1 MRGVGA
7 GDNEFRCFKWKED
20 SYNILHFLFFFS
32 LYRSRRMDN
41 KDPSPQIESLDKT
54 DRPVAPDQ
62 FEEKYRTTRQEVW
75 AYYSC
80 VVR

>member
-1 MRGVGA
+1 
-7 GDNEFRCFKWKED
+7 
-20 SYNILHFLFFFS
+20 
-32 LYRSRRMDN
+32 MDN

-80 VVR
+80 VDR